1 MMKWSA
7 KEKPLDAELK
17 VINIGAKIFYDSLR
31 DQGIEVIH
39 VDWRPPAGGELE
51 LAKLLEKLG

>member
-1 MMKWSA
+1 MKGSNT
-7 KEKPLDAELK
+7 KKLINAELK

-31 DQGIEVIH
+31 EQGVNTIH
-39 VDWRPPAGGELE
+39 VDWRPPAGGDLD